1 MGYNLISTGMRKLT
15 NDKICDTFF
24 SDEDIN
30 REVLLQLITDLSGF
44 KEALSKA
51 RDRLAVKRVVKNFQK
66 PEKVL

>member
-1 MGYNLISTGMRKLT
+1 MRKLT

-44 KEALSKA
+44 KEALSKG

>member
-1 MGYNLISTGMRKLT
+1 MRKLT

-30 REVLLQLITDLSGF
+30 REALLQLITDLSEF

-51 RDRLAVKRVVKNFQK
+51 RDQLAVRKGTLIALV
-66 PEKVL
+66 